1 MLPLEGITVLDLTR
15 LLPGPYCSQFLG
27 DYGAEVIKI
36 EDTANGDYCRWK
48 HPLFTDAML
57 DDSLSAYFVALNR
70 NKKSIKLNLK
80 AEKGK
85 EVFCKLAEKSDV
97 ILEGFRPGVMDNLG
111 LGYNALKK
119 INKRIIYCA
128 LTGYGQD
135 GPYKDMAGHDINYL
149 AIAGVLGMQ
158 GVKNGRPMLAGIQ
171 IADLA
176 GGALMALI
184 GILLAVLA
192 RKKTEEGQFVDISM
206 LDGAVSLL
214 AQHAGN
220 YFGDGKEP
228 RRGELNLNG
237 GYACYNVYKAKDG
250 RYMALG
256 ALEEKFWAEFCKAV
270 NREDLIDKQL
280 VSSDEQ
286 DTLMVEVQDI
296 FSTKNSGEWLEYF
309 KSYDT
314 CVTLV
319 NELKEVFQDK
329 QVLHRNMY
337 KKEPVFL
344 HGQEKLVEVLGSPIK
359 MSGSPAQFRTQPPK
373 YGEHTRQILQELGY
387 DKVEISKMFEAGVC

>member
-1 MLPLEGITVLDLTR
+1 MLPMEGITVLDLTR

-27 DYGAEVIKI
+27 DYGACVIKV
-36 EDTANGDYCRWK
+36 EDTAKGDYSRWK
-48 HPLFTDAML
+48 HSLFTDFVY
-57 DDSLSAYFVALNR
+57 DDSRSAYFVALNR

-85 EVFCKLAEKSDV
+85 EVFRRLAEKSDV

-111 LGYNALKK
+111 LGYDALKA

-135 GPYKDMAGHDINYL
+135 GPYKNVAGHDINYL

-158 GVKNGRPMLAGIQ
+158 GIKNGRPMLAGIQ

-176 GGALMALI
+176 GGALMALS
-184 GILLAVLA
+184 GILLALLA
-192 RKKTEEGQFVDISM
+192 RQKTGEGQFVDIAM

-220 YFGDGKEP
+220 YFGDGREP

-237 GYACYNVYKAKDG
+237 GYACYNVYQAKDG
-250 RYMALG
+250 RYIALG

-270 NREDLIDKQL
+270 QREDLIDRQL
-280 VSSDEQ
+280 SGLDEQ
-286 DTLMVEVQDI
+286 DALIKEVQDI
-296 FSTKNSGEWLEYF
+296 FSTRNSGEWLEHF
-309 KSYDT
+309 KKFDT

-329 QVLHRNMY
+329 QVLHRKMY
-337 KKEPVFL
+337 LKEPICIN
-344 HGQEKLVEVLGSPIK
+344 GQEKFVEQVGTPIK
-359 MSGSPAQFRTQPPK
+359 MSATPAQCQGQPPK
-373 YGEHTRQILQELGY
+373 YGEHTRQILKDLGY
-387 DKVEISKMFEAGVC
+387 DQAAIDEMSANGVC